1 MDNINIQTYT
11 QNQNIFNF
19 IVLVLKYKE
28 KKNNVLLGNEI
39 LITLHLHIVYQCRI
53 DVSILV

>member
-39 LITLHLHIVYQCRI
+39 LITLHLYIIHI
-53 DVSILV
+53 SMSN